1 MNTTDTSSTTGTIGT
16 TAENTTG
23 TTAKS
28 TTAKS
33 TTVENATVENA
44 TVENAT
50 VENATA
56 ASTTVPRRSGAAAAL
71 LRRTLR
77 GHASGVTVITV
88 PGPAGFTASSFTSVS
103 LEPALVSFCL
113 DAEISA
119 APAVLRAEHF
129 AVHLLGAHHTDL
141 ARTFARWSP
150 DRFAAPGWTAH
161 RLGPPLFPSAAGW
174 LVAGVTL
181 RQRIGDHWLIVGELA
196 DAAPP
201 AASSPDHH
209 DASATTPLIHHNG
222 SFASAAPLP
231 PG

>member
-1 MNTTDTSSTTGTIGT
+1 MNTTDTTG
-16 TAENTTG
+16 
-23 TTAKS
+23 
-28 TTAKS
+28 
-33 TTVENATVENA
+33 
-44 TVENAT
+44 
-50 VENATA
+50 ATA
-56 ASTTVPRRSGAAAAL
+56 ASPGAPLRSGAAAL

-113 DAEISA
+113 DAEVSA

-129 AVHLLGAHHTDL
+129 AVHLLGARHTGL

-150 DRFAAPGWTAH
+150 DRFATPGWTDH
-161 RLGPPLFPSAAGW
+161 RLGPPLFPSVAGW

-209 DASATTPLIHHNG
+209 DASAAGPLIHHNG

-231 PG
+231 PE

>member
-1 MNTTDTSSTTGTIGT
+1 MNTTDTTGT
-16 TAENTTG
+16 TAE
-23 TTAKS
+23 S
-28 TTAKS
+28 TTA
-33 TTVENATVENA
+33 
-44 TVENAT
+44 
-50 VENATA
+50 
-56 ASTTVPRRSGAAAAL
+56 PRRSGAAAL

-174 LVAGVTL
+174 LVAGITL

-209 DASATTPLIHHNG
+209 DAPATTPLIHHNG

-231 PG
+231 QE

>member
-1 MNTTDTSSTTGTIGT
+1 MNTTDTSSTTGTTGT

-23 TTAKS
+23 TTAES
-28 TTAKS
+28 TTAES
-33 TTVENATVENA
+33 TTGTTAENT
-44 TVENAT
+44 
-50 VENATA
+50 TA
-56 ASTTVPRRSGAAAAL
+56 ANTTAPRRSGAAAAL

-129 AVHLLGAHHTDL
+129 AVHLLGARHTGL

-201 AASSPDHH
+201 AASSPDRH

-222 SFASAAPLP
+222 AFASAAPLP
-231 PG
+231 PE